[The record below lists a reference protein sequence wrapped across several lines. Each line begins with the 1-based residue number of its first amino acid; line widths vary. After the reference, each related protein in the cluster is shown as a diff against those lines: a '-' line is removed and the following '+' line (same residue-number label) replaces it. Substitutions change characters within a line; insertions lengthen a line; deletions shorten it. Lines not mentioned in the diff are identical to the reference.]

1 MARPKCARF
10 VNDFPLTTFFKPRGI
25 PLMELEKVTLAFD
38 EYEALRL
45 ADLDGLYQEDAAIRM
60 KISRATF
67 GRILVSA
74 HRKVAE
80 ALINGKAIKIEGGVV
95 KMAQK
100 RMFQCSD
107 CEHSWEVPFGTGRP
121 PACPQC
127 ESNNIHRAEADR
139 GHERGGRGMGC
150 RRRRG
155 CMSISGKETA

>member
-1 MARPKCARF
+1 MARPKCARC
-10 VNDFPLTTFFKPRGI
+10 VKNMPNTTFFKPRGI
-25 PLMELEKVTLAFD
+25 PLVELEEVTLAFD

-45 ADLDGLYQEDAAIRM
+45 ADLEGLYQEDAAVRM
-60 KISRATF
+60 NISRATF
-67 GRILVSA
+67 GRIVEAA
-74 HRKVAE
+74 HRKVAD

-121 PACPQC
+121 AACPQC
-127 ESNNIHRAEADR
+127 GSNNLRRSDAAR
-139 GHERGGRGMGC
+139 GQGRGGSGMGC

-155 CMSISGKETA
+155 NTAVAEKETK